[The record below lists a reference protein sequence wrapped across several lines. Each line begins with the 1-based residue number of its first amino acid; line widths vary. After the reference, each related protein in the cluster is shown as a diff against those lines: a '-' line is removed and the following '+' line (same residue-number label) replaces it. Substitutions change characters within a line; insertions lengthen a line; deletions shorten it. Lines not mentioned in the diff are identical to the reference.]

1 MKFVCVHKK
10 FESTTTSREKNVK
23 TSTDGR
29 WLPNNPK
36 ATMSGKQTACMRSSL
51 QGRRPKHLWRQ
62 GNTRDRSTIVITKTV
77 LPISLLSSSATA
89 SSLYSSN
96 TVSTESVE
104 NEQYTINEAAVES
117 LLNRGRIEQEFTILP
132 ESSETSL
139 EDSDF
144 PPCDETATVL
154 TSDDKAIFHSMLWE
168 QAMKSLG
175 YNQKLSD
182 VLETCEDWRFT
193 LHVCESVCF
202 LRFIVWVVI
211 VPVKCKHFIC

>member
-1 MKFVCVHKK
+1 
-10 FESTTTSREKNVK
+10 
-23 TSTDGR
+23 
-29 WLPNNPK
+29 
-36 ATMSGKQTACMRSSL
+36 
-51 QGRRPKHLWRQ
+51 
-62 GNTRDRSTIVITKTV
+62 
-77 LPISLLSSSATA
+77 
-89 SSLYSSN
+89 LYSSN

-144 PPCDETATVL
+144 PPCDTETVL
-154 TSDDKAIFHSMLWE
+154 TSDDEAIFQSMLWE

-182 VLETCEDWRFT
+182 VLETCED
-193 LHVCESVCF
+193 
-202 LRFIVWVVI
+202 
-211 VPVKCKHFIC
+211 

>member
-1 MKFVCVHKK
+1 MKFVCVHKM

-62 GNTRDRSTIVITKTV
+62 GNTRDRSTIV
-77 LPISLLSSSATA
+77 SSAH
-89 SSLYSSN
+89 LPPPPHQQQHHHC
-96 TVSTESVE
+96 VLL
-104 NEQYTINEAAVES
+104 IRFAVES

-139 EDSDF
+139 EESDF
-144 PPCDETATVL
+144 PPCDETSTVL
-154 TSDDKAIFHSMLWE
+154 TSDDEAIFQSMLWE

-202 LRFIVWVVI
+202 LRFILWVVI